1 MGGNLQLVKEF
12 YMSAILTEDFDD
24 CEVLQDVLND
34 LGVDVSDIMEI

>member
-1 MGGNLQLVKEF
+1 
-12 YMSAILTEDFDD
+12 MSAILTEDFDD